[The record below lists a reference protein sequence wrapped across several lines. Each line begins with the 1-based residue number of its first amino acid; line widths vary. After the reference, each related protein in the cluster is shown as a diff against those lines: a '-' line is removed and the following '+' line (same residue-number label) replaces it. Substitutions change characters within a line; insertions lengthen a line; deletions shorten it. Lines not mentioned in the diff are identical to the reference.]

1 MNAIETQNL
10 TYRYSNT
17 LKAIPAA
24 IEGIN
29 LRVEAGELLAI
40 IGHTGSGKSTL
51 VQHLNALLKPT
62 DGLVLVDGKNI
73 WENKKAIRAAR
84 FWVGLCFQYPEYQ
97 LFEETV
103 EKDVAYGPKNIRLDI
118 EEPEDGKKRKT
129 KKSKQVGLP
138 PEEIQRRVLRAIEYV
153 GLPQSCLSKSPF
165 DLSGGERRRAAIA
178 GVMAMEPQALVL
190 DEPTAGLDPMG
201 KEQILA
207 MIKRYRE
214 ETGRTVILISHNM
227 EEVAR
232 MADHVLVMDKGRAAM
247 HGTVEEVFSRGAELA
262 EMGLTVPTVT
272 RIFLRLREMGL
283 PVGTGV
289 YTMEQGLAA
298 LRRLKGEGASA

>member
-1 MNAIETQNL
+1 MTAIETRNL

-17 LKAIPAA
+17 AKLTPAA
-24 IEGIN
+24 IEGID
-29 LRVEAGELLAI
+29 LRVEAGELLAV

-62 DGLVLVDGKNI
+62 AGLVLVDGKDI

-103 EKDVAYGPKNIRLDI
+103 EKDVAFGPKNM
-118 EEPEDGKKRKT
+118 
-129 KKSKQVGLP
+129 GLAP
-138 PEEIQRRVLRAIEYV
+138 DEIHERVLRALEYV
-153 GLPQSCLSKSPF
+153 GLPQSCLGKSPF

-190 DEPTAGLDPMG
+190 DEPTAGLDPAG

-207 MIKRYRE
+207 MIRRYRE

-232 MADHVLVMDKGRAAM
+232 MADHVLVMDRGQAAM

-283 PVGTGV
+283 PVGAGV
-289 YTMEQGLAA
+289 YTMEQGMEELKK
-298 LRRLKGEGASA
+298 LRGEGDNP

>member
-1 MNAIETQNL
+1 MTAIETRNL

-17 LKAIPAA
+17 SKATPAA
-24 IEGIN
+24 IEGID
-29 LRVEAGELLAI
+29 LRVEAGELLAV

-62 DGLVLVDGKNI
+62 EGLVLVDGKDI

-103 EKDVAYGPKNIRLDI
+103 EKDIAFGPKNM
-118 EEPEDGKKRKT
+118 
-129 KKSKQVGLP
+129 GLA
-138 PEEIQRRVLRAIEYV
+138 PEEIQRRVLRALEYV
-153 GLPQSCLSKSPF
+153 GLPRSSLGKSPF

-207 MIKRYRE
+207 MILRYRE

-232 MADHVLVMDKGRAAM
+232 MADHVLVMDRGRAAM
-247 HGTVEEVFSRGAELA
+247 HGTVEEVFCRGAELA

-289 YTMEQGLAA
+289 YTMEQGMEE
-298 LRRLKGEGASA
+298 LRRLGGST

>member
-1 MNAIETQNL
+1 
-10 TYRYSNT
+10 
-17 LKAIPAA
+17 AA
-24 IEGIN
+24 IEGID
-29 LRVEAGELLAI
+29 LRVEAGELLAV

-62 DGLVLVDGKNI
+62 EGLVLVDGKNI

-103 EKDVAYGPKNIRLDI
+103 EKDIAFGPKNM
-118 EEPEDGKKRKT
+118 
-129 KKSKQVGLP
+129 GLP
-138 PEEIQRRVLRAIEYV
+138 SDEIHGRVLRAVEYV
-153 GLPQSCLSKSPF
+153 GLPQSCLAKSPF

-207 MIKRYRE
+207 MILRYRA

-232 MADHVLVMDKGRAAM
+232 MADHVLVMDRGRAAM
-247 HGTVEEVFSRGAELA
+247 HGTVEEVFSRGEELA
-262 EMGLTVPTVT
+262 AMGLTVPAVT
-272 RIFLRLREMGL
+272 RIFMRLREMGL

-289 YTMEQGLAA
+289 YTMEQGMEE
-298 LRRLKGEGASA
+298 LKKL

>member
-1 MNAIETQNL
+1 MNAIETRSL

-17 LKAIPAA
+17 SKATPAA
-24 IEGIN
+24 IEGID
-29 LRVEAGELLAI
+29 LRVETGELLAV

-62 DGLVLVDGKNI
+62 QGLVLVDGKDI

-103 EKDVAYGPKNIRLDI
+103 ERDIAFGPKNMGLDAVEI
-118 EEPEDGKKRKT
+118 E
-129 KKSKQVGLP
+129 
-138 PEEIQRRVLRAIEYV
+138 RRVLRALEYV
-153 GLPQSCLSKSPF
+153 GLPRSCLSKSPF

-207 MIKRYRE
+207 MIRRYRA

-232 MADHVLVMDKGRAAM
+232 MADHVLVMDRGRAAM
-247 HGTVEEVFSRGAELA
+247 HGTVEQVFSRGAELA

-283 PVGTGV
+283 PVGVGV
-289 YTMEQGLAA
+289 YTMEQGLAE
-298 LRRLKGEGASA
+298 LRKMRGEDT

>member
-1 MNAIETQNL
+1 MNAIETRNL

-17 LKAIPAA
+17 AKAVPAA
-24 IEGIN
+24 IEGID
-29 LRVEAGELLAI
+29 LRVETGELLAI

-62 DGLVLVDGKNI
+62 EGLVLVDGKDI

-103 EKDVAYGPKNIRLDI
+103 EKDIAFGPKNM
-118 EEPEDGKKRKT
+118 
-129 KKSKQVGLP
+129 GLP
-138 PEEIQRRVLRAIEYV
+138 PEEIHGRVLRALEYV
-153 GLPQSCLSKSPF
+153 GLPQSSLAKSPF

-207 MIKRYRE
+207 MIRRYRE

-232 MADHVLVMDKGRAAM
+232 MADHVLVMDRGRAAM
-247 HGTVEEVFSRGAELA
+247 HGTVKEVFSRGAELA

-289 YTMEQGLAA
+289 YTMEQGMEE
-298 LRRLKGEGASA
+298 LRRLKG

>member
-1 MNAIETQNL
+1 MTAIETQRL

-17 LKAIPAA
+17 SKSIPAA
-24 IEGIN
+24 IEGID
-29 LRVEAGELLAI
+29 LRVQAGELLAV

-62 DGLVLVDGKNI
+62 EGLVLVDGKDI

-103 EKDVAYGPKNIRLDI
+103 EKDIAFGPKNIRR
-118 EEPEDGKKRKT
+118 EPKPPQAEGDKK
-129 KKSKQVGLP
+129 KKKAKPVGLP
-138 PEEIQRRVLRAIEYV
+138 PDEIHRRVLRAIEYV
-153 GLPQSCLSKSPF
+153 GLPQSCLAKSPF

-207 MIKRYRE
+207 MIRRYRQ

-232 MADHVLVMDKGRAAM
+232 MADHVLVMDRGRAAM
-247 HGTVEEVFSRGAELA
+247 HGTVEEVFSRGDELA
-262 EMGLTVPTVT
+262 AMGLTVPTVT
-272 RIFLRLREMGL
+272 RIFMRLRELGL

-289 YTMEQGLAA
+289 YTMKQGMEELIK
-298 LRRLKGEGASA
+298 LRGKM

>member
-1 MNAIETQNL
+1 VNAIETRNL

-17 LKAIPAA
+17 SKLTPAA
-24 IEGIN
+24 IEGID

-62 DGLVLVDGKNI
+62 QGLVLVDGKDI

-103 EKDVAYGPKNIRLDI
+103 ERDIAFGPKNM
-118 EEPEDGKKRKT
+118 
-129 KKSKQVGLP
+129 GLA
-138 PEEIQRRVLRAIEYV
+138 PEEIHGRVLRALEYV
-153 GLPQSCLSKSPF
+153 GLPRSSLGKSPF

-207 MIKRYRE
+207 MIKRYRA

-232 MADHVLVMDKGRAAM
+232 MADHVLVMDRGRAAM

-262 EMGLTVPTVT
+262 DMGLTVPTVT
-272 RIFLRLREMGL
+272 RIFLRLREMGM
-283 PVGTGV
+283 PVSAGV
-289 YTMEQGLAA
+289 YTMERGMEE
-298 LRRLKGEGASA
+298 LRKLKREVL